1 MPQFG
6 GVTRVWLRGGK
17 LCFRFFSLRGSFVA
31 MAVASPDLC
40 DNLSEIMRKIGIGTQ
55 SEFLS
60 SWLRGDLVFWF
71 LA

>member
-1 MPQFG
+1 MFPVFQ
-6 GVTRVWLRGGK
+6 
-17 LCFRFFSLRGSFVA
+17 LRGSFVA
-31 MAVASPDLC
+31 MAVASPELC